1 MEKVVIIT
9 GGGKGIGYGIAEAFA
24 EAKYNIVITGRT
36 KETLEK
42 AKKELETNY
51 KVKVLALV
59 CDGKNENDVKEA
71 IKKVINEW
79 GQINVLINNA
89 QASKS
94 GKLLIE
100 HSDEDFNLAI
110 ESGLMGTFHYMRECY
125 PYLKETKGS
134 VINLASGA
142 GLFGRIG
149 QSSYA
154 AAKEGIRGLSR
165 VAATEWA
172 SDNINVNVICPLVM
186 TEELRKWKEEFPEAY
201 NKTIQGIPMGRFGD
215 AKKDIGAV
223 CLFLASDSASY
234 LSGETITLQGASGL
248 RP

>member
-110 ESGLMGTFHYMRECY
+110 ESGLMGAFHYMRECY

>member
-94 GKLLIE
+94 GKLLCVFKI
-100 HSDEDFNLAI
+100 
-110 ESGLMGTFHYMRECY
+110 
-125 PYLKETKGS
+125 
-134 VINLASGA
+134 
-142 GLFGRIG
+142 
-149 QSSYA
+149 
-154 AAKEGIRGLSR
+154 
-165 VAATEWA
+165 
-172 SDNINVNVICPLVM
+172 
-186 TEELRKWKEEFPEAY
+186 
-201 NKTIQGIPMGRFGD
+201 
-215 AKKDIGAV
+215 
-223 CLFLASDSASY
+223 
-234 LSGETITLQGASGL
+234 
-248 RP
+248 